1 VPMGWE
7 SRSKLGFPQSRTI
20 NPVTT
25 MVVQHRV
32 VLVCGLP
39 GAGKS
44 TLCRHIE
51 RLLEVEEEENDAAD
65 TAGARAD
72 ADADAHPVVVRI
84 IEYDQLMMMSS
95 TTSTDDDVPD
105 DDDDDVQPDKNHNQ
119 NNNNLAAWHAARTT
133 ALAQLQQQIRMMAE
147 MDRDGL
153 TILDDN
159 FYLRSM
165 RKDVCRVLQQY
176 QYHYHH
182 HHHDEHHPSVLVLFG
197 IIWVDVPLQVC
208 LARNAARD
216 HRPVDSHVIR
226 RMHERMQVP
235 LGTSTYYWDQC
246 TLRLEYGNNDDND
259 DDDDTQ
265 HGSGGSW
272 TNTQMQ
278 SIKQFIQSGL
288 QPIAFP
294 PTMPPLAEL
303 PQQDHQQP
311 VNNNNDNAKELR
323 LLSLAQRRDAYWRCC
338 VSTIGR
344 QWPSL
349 AQSANQA
356 RRQCLLSNTEDASRD
371 DFLQLFLSLCTAA
384 MDDNNNN
391 NNNDDVTVVVAAA
404 PMIRTALA
412 ALGDPPTE

>member
-1 VPMGWE
+1 VTRLPLVRREIDILIRADGVGVDQSWDSLNHE
-7 SRSKLGFPQSRTI
+7 RSIHHHDL
-20 NPVTT
+20 
-25 MVVQHRV
+25 MVVQHHRV

-44 TLCRHIE
+44 TLCRHIA
-51 RLLEVEEEENDAAD
+51 RLLEVEEEEVDAAD
-65 TAGARAD
+65 TAAGDGAD
-72 ADADAHPVVVRI
+72 ADADADAHHPVVVRI

-95 TTSTDDDVPD
+95 TSTPNTDDDVPHD
-105 DDDDDVQPDKNHNQ
+105 DDDQPDGQNQ
-119 NNNNLAAWHAARTT
+119 NNNNLAAWHAARAT
-133 ALAQLQQQIRMMAE
+133 ALEQLQEHIRMVAE
-147 MDRDGL
+147 MEDHRPGV

-176 QYHYHH
+176 CT
-182 HHHDEHHPSVLVLFG
+182 STVLLLVFG
-197 IIWVDVPLQVC
+197 IIWVDVPLPVC

-216 HRPVDSHVIR
+216 SSSVDPHVIR

-235 LGTSTYYWDQC
+235 LGTATYYWDQC
-246 TLRLEYGNNDDND
+246 TLRLEYGND
-259 DDDDTQ
+259 DDDDP
-265 HGSGGSW
+265 HGSGASW
-272 TNTQMQ
+272 TDTQLQ
-278 SIKQFIQSGL
+278 SIKQFIQCGL

-311 VNNNNDNAKELR
+311 VNIDDNAKELR
-323 LLSLAQRRDAYWRCC
+323 RLSLAQRRDAYWRCC

-344 QWPSL
+344 QWPSW
-349 AQSANQA
+349 AQAANQA

-371 DFLQLFLSLCTAA
+371 DFLQLFLSLCTA
-384 MDDNNNN
+384 DN
-391 NNNDDVTVVVAAA
+391 DTMPAV

-412 ALGDPPTE
+412 ALGNPPTE